1 MSPESSRLGVQDS
14 GHCKSRY
21 SPTND
26 LKLLQILGSLQQAQ
40 GLVNRVVLLVL
51 LLFSTEELMEVDFF
65 CLLIYLNIFLMI
77 LFPLSEERIWVLK
90 ISRKC

>member
-1 MSPESSRLGVQDS
+1 MTPESSELGVQDS

-21 SPTND
+21 SHTNY

-51 LLFSTEELMEVDFF
+51 LLFSTEELMEVEAFLFVYLFEYLSNDF
-65 CLLIYLNIFLMI
+65 
-77 LFPLSEERIWVLK
+77 
-90 ISRKC
+90 ISFK

>member
-51 LLFSTEELMEVDFF
+51 LLFSTEELMEVDVFLF
-65 CLLIYLNIFLMI
+65 AYLFEY
-77 LFPLSEERIWVLK
+77 LSNDS
-90 ISRKC
+90 ISFK